1 MAIFDE
7 AVILNDGCLMPKFG
21 VSITKN
27 ADINKA
33 VKCGG
38 RLINLIGNKNNAIN
52 KSEISPQ
59 IFLQFN
65 ISKEITADNITI
77 FILEKLKSAHLQY
90 LDLVVME
97 ASEDDERN
105 IQVWQKLEELKIK
118 GRIKSIGVSDLYLD
132 GLKGLLEKAKVK
144 PVLDKLNLVDP
155 KLEEF
160 LNKQKIQ
167 VEQDFVEENND
178 TLNDIATVKKVDPI
192 QVLLR
197 YNLFENKIILMNL
210 KDDFQVK
217 DINLTPEERQRIE
230 NSLRS

>member
-33 VKCGG
+33 VKCGS
-38 RLINLIGNKNNAIN
+38 RLINLNDNKNNSID
-52 KSEISPQ
+52 KSKISPQ

-65 ISKEITADNITI
+65 ISKEITADKITT

-90 LDLVVME
+90 LDLVVMK

-132 GLKGLLEKAKVK
+132 GLKALLENAKVR
-144 PVLDKLNLVDP
+144 PVIDKLNLVDP
-155 KLEEF
+155 ELEEF
-160 LNKQKIQ
+160 LSKQRIKI
-167 VEQDFVEENND
+167 EQDLIEENND
-178 TLNDIATVKKVDPI
+178 TLNEVAKAKKADPI

-197 YNLFENKIILMNL
+197 YNLLEDKIILMNL
-210 KDDFQVK
+210 KENFQIK
-217 DINLTPEERQRIE
+217 DITLTPEERQSIE
-230 NSLRS
+230 NSLRG